1 MKSLLKYLL
10 PLLVTVASCDK
21 SENPDAPVGG
31 CASLTELL
39 EAYASGKLYD
49 SAAQKDAS
57 CEIRF
62 EDGSSITV
70 PASDFIIEDCT
81 SSSPKAVSAN
91 GAYWTV
97 GGVTKAVRV
106 DASLSDD
113 KALVVYA
120 YYDLKSLY
128 IQLSNRNKLTFR
140 SRATE
145 KEEELARKQNL
156 PVVRITTDG
165 GAAIADKKNYVPG
178 TIEISD
184 TEHLYSEE
192 TVFKASMGIRGR
204 GNSTWSWPK
213 KPWKVKLDKKTSVLG
228 MPADKEW
235 CLLAN
240 YSDRTLLRNAVAMR
254 LSEIC
259 GFSWTPRMR
268 SVEVY
273 LNGKYQGV
281 YSFCE
286 HKKVSSSRVDIDVVA
301 EDATSGEALTGD
313 YYFEIE
319 EAQDGDVCWWTSL
332 RVPMMFSEPENPN
345 KAQTEYGKKLFSD
358 FESALSG
365 SSFKD
370 PEKGYAAYID
380 VDSFID
386 YYIVQE
392 LTKNVDGNLRKS
404 SFITKRKGGRL
415 EMYHLW
421 DFDLTLGNCGYF
433 DSRVGNGPEGFYI
446 KDYNSV
452 GEKGSGWYHRLFQD
466 PAFTKKVVERWEA
479 LYPELKAIPQYIE
492 EQALILGPAQKRN
505 FAVWPIGD
513 SVDWV
518 KFPSLGSYEAEVDYL
533 IRFYSVRLKWLDT
546 ALHSL

>member
-21 SENPDAPVGG
+21 SENPDAPAGG

-39 EAYASGKLYD
+39 KAYASGKLYD

-128 IQLSNRNKLTFR
+128 IQLSNRNKLAFR

-192 TVFKASMGIRGR
+192 TVFKAAMGIRGR

-213 KPWKVKLDKKTSVLG
+213 KPWKVKLDKKASVLG

-365 SSFKD
+365 PSFKD

-404 SFITKRKGGRL
+404 SFITKRKGGKL

-479 LYPELKAIPQYIE
+479 IYPELKAIPHYIE
-492 EQALILGPAQKRN
+492 EQAFILGPAQKRN

-533 IRFYSVRLKWLDT
+533 ISFYSARLKWLDT